1 MSDPLT
7 YISAYPPSLQHQIAD
22 MIEKQTLGQYL
33 LNRYPKPH
41 NIANDKALRVYVM
54 DLKNRYLKKSDPL
67 SKIQYDGKIHVINHA
82 LGLHSY
88 VTRIQGSK
96 LKSKNEIRIS
106 NIFKKVPEVMLR
118 MIVIHELAHLK
129 EKQHNKEFYRLCQN
143 MLADYHQIEL
153 DVRLLL
159 IHIDTQGDLYK

>member
-7 YISAYPPSLQHQIAD
+7 YISAYPPSLQHQVSD

-88 VTRIQGSK
+88 VTRIQGNK

-106 NIFKKVPEVMLR
+106 TLFKKVPEVMLK
-118 MIVIHELAHLK
+118 MIVVHELAHLK

>member
-1 MSDPLT
+1 MSDPLI